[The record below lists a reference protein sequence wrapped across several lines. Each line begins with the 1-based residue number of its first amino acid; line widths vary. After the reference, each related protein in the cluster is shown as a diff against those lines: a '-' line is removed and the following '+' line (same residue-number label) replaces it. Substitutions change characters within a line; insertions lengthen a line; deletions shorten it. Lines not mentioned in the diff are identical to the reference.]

1 MTTTI
6 TASQFRKT
14 IGKYLQ
20 LAQSE
25 PVIIERA
32 NKEPMVLIS
41 AAALKYVAGIEGI
54 DKLDGYYEYFR
65 VEVNDRNRR

>member
-20 LAQSE
+20 MAESE
-25 PVIIERA
+25 PVIIQRA
-32 NKEPMVLIS
+32 NKEPMVLMS
-41 AAALKYVAGIEGI
+41 MSNFEMYAGT
-54 DKLDGYYEYFR
+54 
-65 VEVNDRNRR
+65 NRQNEIRLVKERAN